1 MKKNIYHLALI
12 VSLILFSSCSK
23 DFTETQ
29 FFQSDSA
36 DEGITSVEQLS
47 SLLRG
52 AYVSMRDANYLGCN
66 YRAYAEVRSDEMHYL
81 FNAPSLTEVATYTL
95 SGQDVYSP
103 PEFTW
108 KTIYQVVA
116 SANIVLSAPDDLP
129 WGEGNTPQERTNEVK
144 KLKAQAYTVRALAF
158 FDLLRLYGQ
167 KYTGG
172 TLGIVLPTRYDA
184 NARSTRATIAQTEAQ
199 IEADFQKAVELFK
212 QVADSQGVPL
222 ENLVDTDH
230 RNYISPLAVKALQS
244 RYYLYKG
251 EWQRAAQCA
260 LDVIRSGIY
269 QPAAASDLK
278 GSFQKANASNS
289 IFELTVGINGTLSTQ
304 SYDYLIHSRGTG
316 ALAVSQQA
324 QQLYE
329 PGDVRAS
336 LIETD
341 DPLGVDM
348 YFLNDKFSDL
358 EGNSNIKVIR
368 YEEVMLNAIEA
379 LLNSGD
385 HETAL
390 TLYNELR
397 EQRGLPEATSL
408 SLDEFKEELK
418 KERVRELLGEGFR
431 YWDLLRWGDTVP
443 QGNIDGSFSPN
454 NNKTVPNRLFAFPIP
469 QIERMSPN
477 SKGVQQNEGY

>member
-103 PEFTW
+103 SEFTW

-199 IEADFQKAVELFK
+199 IEADFQKAVELFE
-212 QVADSQGVPL
+212 QVAASQGVPL

-304 SYDYLIHSRGTG
+304 SYGYLIHSRGTG